1 MERSKAREGKSSK
14 KFSPDAAAIVL
25 PALLVVLFFFF
36 IPYSYFIL
44 PHTIHT
50 YLHILTKPAPGKEH
64 PSKHLVFFP
73 TACRPRVCFSLKS
86 PVRLFAS
93 SFAVLCLFS
102 ASSIVSSRQ
111 YHLLSFCRVFGIS
124 SSPTAIL
131 SASCN
136 TPPSN
141 LNGPYI
147 PTEWPPELLTYLL

>member
-36 IPYSYFIL
+36 SYSYFIL

-50 YLHILTKPAPGKEH
+50 YIHILTKPAPGKEH
-64 PSKHLVFFP
+64 PSKHLVFFS

-102 ASSIVSSRQ
+102 ASSRVSSRQ

-124 SSPTAIL
+124 SSSSPPRA
-131 SASCN
+131 
-136 TPPSN
+136 TPPIQS
-141 LNGPYI
+141 
-147 PTEWPPELLTYLL
+147 EWPLHSNRVAPRTTYLL